1 VQLSGE
7 KIFGEI
13 GDSGEASALSGSC
26 ILRRVKNR
34 SIWRG
39 IVPVLTAVALATGVF
54 VSQLSRPPAIA
65 AATEQPS
72 ANTGASYAQVAPILQ
87 SRCASCHNPQGG
99 APFSLLTYEDA
110 KQWSG
115 QILEVT
121 QSRYMPPWL
130 PAPGKGDFVGER
142 RLSDAELATLRA
154 WVGAGTP
161 GSGTP
166 GSGEAVATD
175 AQAPEWPLGTPD
187 AVLRLTEP
195 VAVAG
200 NGQDVFT
207 NLVVPFTVVPFAG
220 NQARSLRA
228 IQIRP
233 SDPQAVRS
241 VLLSFDETGKLRQT
255 EGWQRGLA
263 GMESP
268 EDAAPGMAGLIFWSP
283 GSQALKPRPGERWTV
298 KPGSNLLLTT
308 HLKTTGKKLAVQFQ
322 IGLYYAPK
330 PASGTGR
337 AAVLRLMH
345 RGSIEIPAGASMTTL
360 EDSYKLPQAASV
372 TAVYPRAHFLAR
384 TFDAYA
390 TTPSGKQ
397 VWLLSIPKW
406 DVDWVEVYQYRHPV
420 LLPRGTVIH
429 WKVSY
434 DNSAGNPHN
443 PSDPPVAVHGGAGAA
458 EETDALMLEMEPAA
472 GTN

>member
-1 VQLSGE
+1 
-7 KIFGEI
+7 
-13 GDSGEASALSGSC
+13 
-26 ILRRVKNR
+26 VKNR

-39 IVPVLTAVALATGVF
+39 IVPVLTAAALVSVAF
-54 VSQLSRPPAIA
+54 VSDLSRPPSAIA

-72 ANTGASYAQVAPILQ
+72 ANTDASYAQVAPILQ
-87 SRCASCHNPQGG
+87 ARCASCHNPQGG
-99 APFSLLTYEDA
+99 APFSLLTFEDA

-142 RLSDAELATLRA
+142 RLTDAELATIRA

-161 GSGTP
+161 GSGT
-166 GSGEAVATD
+166 SGAGGAVAT
-175 AQAPEWPLGTPD
+175 AQEAPEWPLGKPD
-187 AVLRLTEP
+187 AVLTLMEP
-195 VAVAG
+195 VAVSG

-207 NLVVPFTVVPFAG
+207 NLVVPFTG
-220 NQARSLRA
+220 NQARSLRS

-241 VLLSFDETGKLRQT
+241 VLLSFDESGKLQQT
-255 EGWQRGLA
+255 EGWKQGIADR
-263 GMESP
+263 EPP
-268 EDAAPGMAGLIFWSP
+268 EDAAPGTAGLIFWSP
-283 GSQALKPRPGERWTV
+283 GSQALKPRPGESWTV
-298 KPGSNLLLTT
+298 KPGSDLLLTT
-308 HLKTTGKKLAVQFQ
+308 HLKTTGKKLALQFQ
-322 IGLYYAPK
+322 IGLYYAQK

-345 RGSIEIPAGASMTTL
+345 RGSIEIPAGSAATTL

-397 VWLLSIPKW
+397 VWLLSVPKW

-458 EETDALMLEMEPAA
+458 DETDALMLEMEPAA
-472 GTN
+472 GANAAAWRKALESETK

>member
-1 VQLSGE
+1 MAE
-7 KIFGEI
+7 K
-13 GDSGEASALSGSC
+13 ASALAGSC
-26 ILRRVKNR
+26 ILRPVKNR
-34 SIWRG
+34 SLRRG
-39 IVPVLTAVALATGVF
+39 VVPVLTAVALASVVF

-65 AATEQPS
+65 AATEQPP
-72 ANTGASYAQVAPILQ
+72 ANPGASYAQVAPILQ
-87 SRCASCHNPQGG
+87 ARCASCHNPQGG

-142 RLSDAELATLRA
+142 RLSDAELATIRA

-161 GSGTP
+161 GP
-166 GSGEAVATD
+166 GASESGESVAAA

-187 AVLRLTEP
+187 AVLTLTEP
-195 VAVAG
+195 VAVPG

-207 NLVVPFTVVPFAG
+207 NFVVPFTG

-233 SDPQAVRS
+233 SEPQAVRS
-241 VLLSFDETGKLRQT
+241 VLLSFDETGRLRQS
-255 EGWQRGLA
+255 EGWQQGIA
-263 GMESP
+263 GMELP
-268 EDAAPGMAGLIFWSP
+268 EDAAPGTEGLIFWSP
-283 GSQALKPRPGERWTV
+283 GSQALKPRAGERWTV

-308 HLKTTGKKLAVQFQ
+308 HLKTTGKKLALQLQ

-330 PASGTGR
+330 PASGPGR
-337 AAVLRLMH
+337 AAVVRLTH
-345 RGSIEIPAGASMTTL
+345 RGSIEIPAGASATTL
-360 EDSYKLPQAASV
+360 DDSYKLPKAASM

-390 TTPSGKQ
+390 TTPSGKR

-443 PSDPPVAVHGGAGAA
+443 PSDPPVVVHGGAGAA